1 MDGRKCCTTGGG
13 HRIIGAPNEPTCD
26 GCRKGMLLHPIFAQS
41 ACSSYILQA
50 RREKEAEAHRL
61 FLLQQAKE
69 EEELETQIRAEKFKQ
84 KQQFQQAQTQPQTM
98 MLRRAISSGGTS
110 NFSDSFAP
118 GGIPT
123 MGDTPVEKFGEEI
136 CIDGVRFTSVKLFH
150 PRHGA
155 FLPIRNSYGSRRLVW
170 R

>member
-26 GCRKGMLLHPIFAQS
+26 GCRKGMLLHPIFTQS
-41 ACSSYILQA
+41 ACSSHILQA

-118 GGIPT
+118 GGMPT
-123 MGDTPVEKFGEEI
+123 MGDTSVEKFGEEI

-150 PRHGA
+150 PRQGA
-155 FLPIRNSYGSRRLVW
+155 FLPIRNSYRSRRLVW